1 MTAHQFYHNF
11 RQSSKGVPDRGE
23 FLKIRDL
30 VQHTSVSKETVH
42 YYIREGLLPKPRKRG
57 RNIAEYDDSYVERI
71 RFIKELQDRYF
82 FPLAVIKNILKKQK
96 ASSEWKSFLNLR
108 REYFRPVDQ
117 FLPNEIAGE
126 EPFRNETGLGRK
138 WLAKMEEW
146 KIINPEVRDG
156 LKVYAQDDITLGKLV
171 VKMDNIGLGPKDGF
185 DPEALKHYLDKFR
198 EIAELSQKYYIETAL
213 GKLSPEE
220 FSKRI
225 AQGREIMSLFFY
237 HLYRKLSRERYRSIL
252 ALLESRTKGSGEGHF
267 DPENH
272 SDQE

>member
-1 MTAHQFYHNF
+1 M
-11 RQSSKGVPDRGE
+11 
-23 FLKIRDL
+23 KIREL
-30 VQHTSVSKETVH
+30 VKHSGVSKETIH
-42 YYIREGLLPKPRKRG
+42 YYLREGLLPKPRKQG
-57 RNIAEYDDSYVERI
+57 RNVAEYDDRFVERI
-71 RFIKELQDRYF
+71 RLIKELQDHYF
-82 FPLAVIKNILKKQK
+82 FPLSVIKNILIKQK
-96 ASSEWKSFLNLR
+96 KSPEWQSFLNLQ

-126 EPFRNETGLGRK
+126 EPFRKETGLGKK

-156 LKVYAQDDITLGKLV
+156 LKVYSQDDITLGKLIV
-171 VKMDNIGLGPKDGF
+171 RMDNIGLGPKDGF
-185 DPEALKHYLDKFR
+185 DPEALKHYLDRFQ
-198 EIAELSQKYYIETAL
+198 EVAVMSQKYYIETAL

-252 ALLESRTKGSGEGHF
+252 ALLESRGKGPEEEGKKV
-267 DPENH
+267 
-272 SDQE
+272 